1 MLKTQRNASSACEP
15 ITLPSNPAHSLFH
28 PRLESRNDMRE
39 ILSGSGKPC
48 SDLDAIAGHHPRT
61 RQCFLAGTCA
71 CAASVQR
78 CSVTRPTS
86 AQFAAAPSS
95 HSFRSR
101 FPPTNCLHAADRS
114 SPPGTGA
121 LGFQPKQVE
130 RHVSPRF
137 QPKQVET
144 RVTTVSARVLAFPG
158 DVEVWVL
165 RCK

>member
-15 ITLPSNPAHSLFH
+15 IIWPSNPAHSLFH

-39 ILSGSGKPC
+39 VLSGKPC

-78 CSVTRPTS
+78 CSGTRPTS

-101 FPPTNCLHAADRS
+101 FPPTNCLHAANTAVGRVHQVPIPWVPSRS
-114 SPPGTGA
+114 RW
-121 LGFQPKQVE
+121 

-137 QPKQVET
+137 LLGFWLFQ
-144 RVTTVSARVLAFPG
+144 AM
-158 DVEVWVL
+158 
-165 RCK
+165 

>member
-28 PRLESRNDMRE
+28 PRPESRNDMRE
-39 ILSGSGKPC
+39 ILSGKPC

-78 CSVTRPTS
+78 YSGTRPTS

-101 FPPTNCLHAADRS
+101 FPPTNCLHAANRS
-114 SPPGTGA
+114 SPPGTGT
-121 LGFQPKQVE
+121 GTFG
-130 RHVSPRF
+130 S

-144 RVTTVSARVLAFPG
+144 SVTTVSALGSGFSRRCGSVGF
-158 DVEVWVL
+158 DV
-165 RCK
+165 